1 MQEKA
6 NVSLSAFEQQLVND
20 PAWILTKNRIIEKV
34 YLLFGY
40 LSERYRQ
47 TASVQNLPAA
57 VTATAPKISKGE
69 NYEGLPY
76 VMLDYPRCFGK
87 EDVFA
92 VRTFFWWG
100 HYFSITLQLKGVY
113 LQQYLPALLNNE
125 KILRGNDVW
134 MNVRNEEWQHH
145 FRSNNMLLL
154 NEHTETLQDKK
165 VLKLAFLCS
174 LKNWDEAETNLT
186 EKFQL
191 LVNAVTENLTANTVK

>member
-6 NVSLSAFEQQLVND
+6 NVSLSAFEQQLVSD

-34 YLLFGY
+34 YLLFGH
-40 LSERYRQ
+40 LSEQYKECAPEEVV
-47 TASVQNLPAA
+47 TASVIASG
-57 VTATAPKISKGE
+57 PKISKGE

-100 HYFSITLQLKGVY
+100 HFFSITLQLKGLY
-113 LQQYLPALLNNE
+113 LQQHLPALLKNE
-125 KILRGNDVW
+125 ELLRAQDVW
-134 MNVRNEEWQHH
+134 MNVGNEEWQHH
-145 FRSNNMLLL
+145 FRENNMLLL
-154 NEHTETLQDKK
+154 NKHIEKIQEKE
-165 VLKLAFLCS
+165 VLKLAFICS
-174 LKNWDEAETNLT
+174 LNNWDKAETILT

-191 LVNAVTENLTANTVK
+191 LLRVLQAH

>member
-34 YLLFGY
+34 YLLFGF
-40 LSERYRQ
+40 LSEQYRQ
-47 TASVQNLPAA
+47 TEFIQTLPAA
-57 VTATAPKISKGE
+57 VTVMGPKISKGE

-92 VRTFFWWG
+92 IRTFFWWG
-100 HYFSITLQLKGVY
+100 HFLSITLQLKGSY
-113 LQQYLPALLNNE
+113 LQQHLPAIRSNKDLLIE
-125 KILRGNDVW
+125 HDIW
-134 MNVRNEEWQHH
+134 MNVGKEEWHHH
-145 FRSNNMLLL
+145 FRSTHMQPL
-154 NEHTETLQDKK
+154 NGHTEKIEDKE
-165 VLKLAFLCS
+165 VLKLAFQCS
-174 LKNWDEAETNLT
+174 LTKWDDAATILT

-191 LVNAVTENLTANTVK
+191 LLEALQPH

>member
-47 TASVQNLPAA
+47 TASIQNLPAA
-57 VTATAPKISKGE
+57 VTAIAPKISKGE

-100 HYFSITLQLKGVY
+100 HFFSITLQLKGVY
-113 LQQYLPALLNNE
+113 VQQYLPALLNNE
-125 KILRGNDVW
+125 KNLRENDVW
-134 MNVRNEEWQHH
+134 MNVGNEEWQHH
-145 FRSNNMLLL
+145 FRNNNMLLL
-154 NEHTETLQDKK
+154 NEHTETLQDKE

-174 LKNWDEAETNLT
+174 LKNWDEAETILT

-191 LVNAVTENLTANTVK
+191 LLNAVQTG

>member
-20 PAWILTKNRIIEKV
+20 PTWILTKNRIIEKV

-47 TASVQNLPAA
+47 TESIQNLPAA

-100 HYFSITLQLKGVY
+100 HFFSITLQLKGVY
-113 LQQYLPALLNNE
+113 MQQYLPALLNKE
-125 KILRGNDVW
+125 KNLRENDVW
-134 MNVRNEEWQHH
+134 MNVGNEEWQHH

-154 NEHTETLQDKK
+154 NEHTETLQDKE

-174 LKNWDEAETNLT
+174 LKNWDEAETILT

-191 LVNAVTENLTANTVK
+191 LLNAVQPV